1 MAAPAHVPYSIGNQ
15 DRPPLMPETIKYTRY
30 YPRRGPS
37 GAVVF
42 ITMFV
47 SMGVGFYYVGLNNH
61 ERHELNREKAW
72 NRISLI
78 PLLQAEADRD
88 HVLFPLFTV
97 YSLVLSF
104 LRTERKT
111 TNQVRRLASSRAKES
126 AIMEKS
132 HSNGDWAALD
142 LKTPVKGIARYG
154 AYDESKQ
161 HATPVYYTNRYV
173 RPSFVFI
180 PPDSGEV
187 IPPQWW
193 RGTRIFTLNPPYH
206 KR

>member
-88 HVLFPLFTV
+88 H
-97 YSLVLSF
+97 
-104 LRTERKT
+104 
-111 TNQVRRLASSRAKES
+111 VRRLASSRAKES

-206 KR
+206 KRADWKGKADPINDW